1 MVLHVARR
9 ELLAYLQAPFTYVVA
24 ALFLFIT
31 GIFWAFSLDAY
42 AEYTGQA
49 AMYGADPL
57 GPVEG
62 ILGPFANA
70 TMLMLVFVMPIITMR
85 VLAEE
90 QRDGVMALLLSAP
103 ISSAEIVAG
112 KWLGLLAFFTG
123 LLVFGLAYAPITLFL
138 FGNPPL
144 PPFFSALLGVW
155 LVAALG
161 SAVGVMASSL
171 SGSQIIGAVVAW
183 AVLLGMWILSFLA
196 NTDGALQPVGEL
208 LGLMGHADGFLE
220 GLIQSNDVAWFA
232 VWTAFFLFVAQQRV
246 ESHRWR

>member
-1 MVLHVARR
+1 MVYHVARR
-9 ELLAYLQAPFTYVVA
+9 ELLAYLQAPFTYIVA

-31 GIFWAFSLDAY
+31 GIFWAFSLEAY

-62 ILGPFANA
+62 VLGPFANA
-70 TMLMLVFVMPIITMR
+70 TMLMLIFVMPIITMR

-103 ISSAEIVAG
+103 ISSTEIVLG
-112 KWLGLLAFFTG
+112 KWLGLVAFFTG
-123 LLVFGLAYAPITLFL
+123 LLGIGLAYAPLTLFV
-138 FGNPPL
+138 FADPPL
-144 PPFFSALLGVW
+144 APFFTALLGVW

-196 NTDGALQPVGEL
+196 ETDGALQPLGEL
-208 LGLMGHADGFLE
+208 LGLMGHAQGFLE
-220 GLIQSNDVAWFA
+220 GLVRSNDLAWFG
-232 VWTAFFLFVAQQRV
+232 VWTGFFLFVAQQRV
-246 ESHRWR
+246 QSHRWR